1 MLVIQEK
8 KLRKIVS
15 SLIVEQESKN
25 LQNKTKEK
33 IVSKNWSEIQE
44 SDWTSTKTDFIDSI
58 NFKGKIYDSYGY
70 GKTNEGKTGL
80 AVLMPYEVYKEL
92 WKENEDK
99 ISLIERGSTFKT
111 VKPKKGNFELKSE
124 KPNVHVLIKWGT
136 KNITLNVSTIELA
149 PGAAM
154 ANKISEVL
162 NVAGAIPVVGS
173 IADAANVI
181 TQLKMSPPSMF
192 GALCSLIGAIPAVG
206 DAVVLWKV
214 TSGIGDIASAV
225 KAGKTLSKALS
236 EVLGTPTLRAA
247 LKGKSVTTMMIES
260 KKGIFDLIKK
270 QSEPLSQFIVNID
283 EVVKI
288 FEIYVDK
295 AIDVYK
301 YYKNLQ
307 PVQIMNSIKEW
318 KALLLR
324 PASTV
329 SQSVRDQID
338 MTLLESSG
346 IFEALNI
353 QKTGDLNKDLDTII
367 RKLSTI
373 KSLDDINQDTVK
385 ALNKIVSALLKIQLE
400 SKIDFGLIY

>member
-8 KLRKIVS
+8 KLRKIIS

-25 LQNKTKEK
+25 LQNKKEK

-58 NFKGKIYDSYGY
+58 NFKGEIYDSYGY

-80 AVLMPYEVYKEL
+80 AVLMPYEKYKEL

-111 VKPKKGNFELKSE
+111 IKPKKGNFDLKSE
-124 KPNVHVLIKWGT
+124 KPNVHVLIAWGT

-247 LKGKSVTTMMIES
+247 LKGKSITTMMIES

-283 EVVKI
+283 EVIKN

-353 QKTGDLNKDLDTII
+353 QKTGDLNKDLDAII

-385 ALNKIVSALLKIQLE
+385 ALNKIVSTLLKIQLE
-400 SKIDFGLIY
+400 SKINFGLIY